1 MDQAFERVL
10 NVYRKRLAD
19 ESAAMAELPREE
31 FAQRRDDF
39 LLAVGAPAARF
50 LHSLAIGIGAKTIV
64 ELGTSYGFSTLFLAD
79 AARETGG
86 RLYTYD
92 SVPHKQDYARER
104 IAEAGLADV
113 VEWRV
118 GDALELLREQPG
130 PVDFVLIDI
139 WKDLYAPCFE
149 RVYPLLADGGVIVA
163 DNMIHPESA
172 RQATA
177 AYAEAVRT
185 KPDMEAV
192 LLSVGHGL
200 DLACRRTGPPTL
212 RR

>member
-10 NVYRKRLAD
+10 GVYRKRIAD
-19 ESAAMAELPREE
+19 ESAATAALSREE
-31 FAQRRDDF
+31 FASRRDDF
-39 LLAVGAPAARF
+39 LLAVGEPAARF
-50 LHSLAIGIGAKTIV
+50 LHSLAVGLGAKTIV

-79 AARETGG
+79 AARATGG
-86 RLYTYD
+86 KLYTYD
-92 SVPHKQDYARER
+92 SVAGKQDYARER
-104 IAEAGLADV
+104 INEAGLAGV
-113 VEWRV
+113 VEWRL

-130 PVDFVLIDI
+130 PVDLVLIDV
-139 WKDLYAPCFE
+139 WKDLYVPCFE
-149 RVYPLLADGGVIVA
+149 LAYPLLADGGVIVA

-177 AYAEAVRT
+177 AYAAAVRA

-200 DLACRRTGPPTL
+200 DVACRRTGPPSL

>member
-10 NVYRKRLAD
+10 GTYRQRIA
-19 ESAAMAELPREE
+19 EESTASAALSGEE

-39 LLAVGAPAARF
+39 LLAVGEPAARF
-50 LHSLAIGIGAKTIV
+50 LHSLAIGLGAKRIV

-79 AARETGG
+79 AARATGG
-86 RLYTYD
+86 TLYTYD
-92 SVPHKQDYARER
+92 SIASKHDYARER

-113 VEWRV
+113 VEWRL

-130 PVDFVLIDI
+130 PVDLVLIDV
-139 WKDLYAPCFE
+139 WKNLYTPCFE
-149 RVYPLLADGGVIVA
+149 LVYPLLADGGVVVA
-163 DNMIHPESA
+163 DNMIHPPSA

-177 AYAEAVRT
+177 AYAAAVRS
-185 KPDMEAV
+185 KPDMEGV

-200 DLACRRTGPPTL
+200 DIACRRASPPAEA
-212 RR
+212 

>member
-10 NVYRKRLAD
+10 GIYRKRLDD
-19 ESAAMAELPREE
+19 EAAEAAALSRDE
-31 FAQRRDDF
+31 FARRRNDF
-39 LLAVGAPAARF
+39 LLAVGEPAARF
-50 LHSLAIGIGAKTIV
+50 LHSLAIGLGAKRIV

-79 AARETGG
+79 AARATGG

-92 SVPHKQDYARER
+92 NVASKQAYARER
-104 IAEAGLADV
+104 IAEAGLSDV
-113 VEWRV
+113 VEWRA
-118 GDALELLREQPG
+118 GDALELLRDQPG
-130 PVDFVLIDI
+130 PVELVLIDI

-149 RVYPLLADGGVIVA
+149 LVYPLLADGGVVVA

-172 RQATA
+172 RDATA
-177 AYAEAVRT
+177 RYAAAVRA

-200 DLACRRTGPPTL
+200 DIACRRTGPPSL
-212 RR
+212 GR